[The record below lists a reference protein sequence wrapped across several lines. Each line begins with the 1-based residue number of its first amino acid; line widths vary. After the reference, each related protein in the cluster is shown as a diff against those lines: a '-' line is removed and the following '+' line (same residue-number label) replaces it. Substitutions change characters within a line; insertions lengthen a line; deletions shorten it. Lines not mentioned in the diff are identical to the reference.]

1 MKTKTTDNIRWSCHI
16 LPTVGIRQIPLFVAD
31 NLVTMRLVFNQHK
44 NRGMLLINLYKYTFS
59 KIYYTL

>member
-16 LPTVGIRQIPLFVAD
+16 LPTVGYARYNQSVAD

-44 NRGMLLINLYKYTFS
+44 NRGMLLINLYKYTFT